1 MATVRLINKLK
12 EKFPTEMP
20 LLVLQLHDELIF
32 EVNQGQLSEVE
43 KIIKEVL
50 PMEDVFSVKF
60 AVKVKHGNCWSALN
74 D

>member
-32 EVNQGQLSEVE
+32 EVSQGQLSEVE
-43 KIIKEVL
+43 KIIKEVAL
-50 PMEDVFSVKF
+50 LLCVIAHTTLIT
-60 AVKVKHGNCWSALN
+60 AVVGWLISSLI
-74 D
+74 